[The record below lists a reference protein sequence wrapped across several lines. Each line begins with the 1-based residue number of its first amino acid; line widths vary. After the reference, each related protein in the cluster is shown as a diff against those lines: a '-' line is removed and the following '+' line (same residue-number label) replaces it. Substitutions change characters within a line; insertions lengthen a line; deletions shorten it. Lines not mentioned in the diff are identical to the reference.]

1 MKKTGRVVN
10 IQRFSIHD
18 GPGIRSE
25 IFFKGCPLRCK
36 WCSNPESISPKPE
49 LGIYPS
55 KCIGLDKC
63 SLCVKACPQERSP
76 LVFIAGRGESFS
88 NPGSEKTARAGPI
101 HGVDQ
106 IVVSAER
113 DLCLDGCM
121 ACADACPSS
130 ALIKWGKEMTVDDL
144 LKIIVADR
152 SLYLKSGGGVTL
164 SGGEVMLQWEF
175 ARDLLR
181 ACKKSYIHTCVE
193 SALYCGR
200 EQLKSVFEFSDLVI
214 TDIKHMDDQS
224 HMLYTG
230 VGNKLI
236 LENIMLTVEMG
247 KKLLIRIPVI
257 PGHNDDDGNILATG
271 AFIRDVL
278 GNRVVQVQ
286 LLPYRKLGTEKYDSL
301 NLSYPLG
308 DDYIPPERAVWEANI
323 LRLTR
328 LLTDMGVPA
337 VAGSNVKYTV

>member
-1 MKKTGRVVN
+1 MAKTGRIVN

-18 GPGIRSE
+18 GPGIRTE
-25 IFFKGCPLRCK
+25 IFFKGCPLKCR

-49 LGIYPS
+49 LGIYPT

-63 SLCVKACPQERSP
+63 SFCVKACPLERPP
-76 LVFIAGRGESFS
+76 LVFMALSGEGSGG
-88 NPGSEKTARAGPI
+88 PGPETAQQPGPVS
-101 HGVDQ
+101 GADR

-113 DLCLDGCM
+113 SLCPDGCL

-130 ALIKWGKEMTVDDL
+130 ALIRWGKDKTVDEL
-144 LKIIVADR
+144 MKIIVADR

-175 ARDLLR
+175 ARDLLH
-181 ACKKSYIHTCVE
+181 ACKKSYINTCVE

-200 EQLKSVFEFSDLVI
+200 DQMESVYEFTDLVI
-214 TDIKHMDDQS
+214 TDIKHMDDES

-236 LENIMLTVEMG
+236 LENIRQTAEMG
-247 KKLLIRIPVI
+247 KKLLVRIPVI
-257 PGHNDDDGNILATG
+257 PGCNDDDANILASG
-271 AFIRDVL
+271 RFIKETL

-286 LLPYRKLGTEKYDSL
+286 LLPYRKLGTEKYSSL
-301 NLSYPLG
+301 NLCYPLG

-323 LRLTR
+323 NRLTG
-328 LLTDMGVPA
+328 LLTEMGVPA
-337 VAGSNVKYTV
+337 VAGSNVKY